1 MKIASLF
8 ILAAFAQELS
18 TDRDLTNGSQMKY
31 NQKTPNYLSMELPYK
46 PAEKLRKQLEQLLN
60 SPLKNRGEAHI
71 TVITPI
77 EFNKV
82 LKSKVSMEEI
92 HQLAIENQIQQADVK
107 AICVG
112 VGEKKESSNET
123 LNTYYVVVES
133 NKLLALRKK
142 VQDLY
147 LSRGGEEKAFQAEQF
162 YPHITLGFTMRD
174 LHLESD
180 GVVKNSESCRYNLK
194 LNE

>member
-8 ILAAFAQELS
+8 ILAAFAQELV
-18 TDRDLTNGSQMKY
+18 TDQSLTDGSKLKY
-31 NQKTPNYLSMELPYK
+31 DDKTPNYVSMEMPFK
-46 PAEKLRKQLEQLLN
+46 PADKLRKQLEQQIN

-71 TVITPI
+71 TVITPV

-82 LKSKVSMEEI
+82 LKSKMSMQEI
-92 HQLAIENQIQQADVK
+92 HHLAMENQIQQADVK

-112 VGEKKESSNET
+112 VGEKIEQANT
-123 LNTYYVVVES
+123 LRTYYVVVES

-142 VQDLY
+142 VQELY
-147 LSRGGEEKAFQAEQF
+147 LSRGGDEKAFQAEQF
-162 YPHITLGFTMRD
+162 YPHITLGFTNRD

-194 LNE
+194 LN

>member
-18 TDRDLTNGSQMKY
+18 TDRDLTNGAQMKY
-31 NQKTPNYLSMELPYK
+31 NNKTPNYLSMELPFK
-46 PAEKLRKQLEQLLN
+46 PADSLRKQLEQQIN
-60 SPLKNRGEAHI
+60 APLKNRGEAHI
-71 TVITPI
+71 TVITPV

-82 LKSKVSMEEI
+82 LKSKISMQEI
-92 HQLAIENQIQQADVK
+92 HQLAVENQIQQADVK

-112 VGEKKESSNET
+112 VGEKKEQSNT
-123 LNTYYVVVES
+123 LSTYYVVVES

-142 VQDLY
+142 VQELY
-147 LSRGGEEKAFQAEQF
+147 LSRGGEEKAFQADQF
-162 YPHITLGFTMRD
+162 YPHITLGFTVRD

-180 GVVKNSESCRYNLK
+180 GVVKNSESCRFNLK
-194 LNE
+194 LN